1 MNKYVKST
9 VVLFSICLV
18 VSVLLALVNFITAPV
33 IEESKK
39 AEIRKSLIVVLPD
52 AEDFEEFTLTE
63 EIPET
68 VTSIYKDT
76 AGTGYAITLATKSQY
91 SEDYMLITV
100 GIDSSLLIKNVVIT
114 AYSDSKSLPEA
125 YPSTYIGKDATL
137 AGADLVS
144 GVTYSSRAFKEA
156 IADAFTGLNIVLA
169 TAKEAA

>member
-18 VSVLLALVNFITAPV
+18 VSILLALVNFITAPV
-33 IEESKK
+33 IENSKK
-39 AEIRKSLIVVLPD
+39 AAIRESLIVVLPD
-52 AEDFEEFTLTE
+52 AEDFEEISLTE
-63 EIPET
+63 NVPET

-76 AGTGYAITLATKSQY
+76 AGAGYAVTLATKSQY

-100 GIDSSLLIKNVVIT
+100 GIDSALLIKNIQIT
-114 AYSDSKSLPEA
+114 AYSDSKALPEA

-137 AGADLVS
+137 AGTDLVS

-156 IADAFTGLNIVLA
+156 ILDAFTALNIVSA